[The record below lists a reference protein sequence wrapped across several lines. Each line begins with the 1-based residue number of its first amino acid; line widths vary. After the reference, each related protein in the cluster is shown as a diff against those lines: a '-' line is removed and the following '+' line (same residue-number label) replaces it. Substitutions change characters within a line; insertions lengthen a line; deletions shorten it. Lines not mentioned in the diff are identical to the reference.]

1 MREGVFVPLNG
12 QTLPT
17 KSIACLRLEIR
28 LQIKKLWS
36 KWWFYTISEQSFCNS
51 VTSKLW
57 KNILEK
63 WVLGGLQ
70 KVSGWF
76 YIDVWELKP
85 YFVKHLE
92 LTCSQTAKIPFEIL
106 PIVTVWHLG
115 SLLEF
120 FPFSDKMLIF
130 GAYRLY
136 LYAAKSYIRIK
147 ILAAYVINDPIIH
160 ISQLKKRGQ
169 LKCHTV
175 TKLVFLPKVAPIWL
189 KFIQIHHHIQCTTE
203 IYMADG

>member
-1 MREGVFVPLNG
+1 MGEPSSDLYRTYKMAEPSRATLIRISKLFYRTLKYSVSLCYKLILALSRPISMREGVFELLNDH
-12 QTLPT
+12 TLPT

-36 KWWFYTISEQSFCNS
+36 KWWFYTISKQSFCNS

-76 YIDVWELKP
+76 YIDMWQLKP

-92 LTCSQTAKIPFEIL
+92 LTYSQTAKIPFEIL

-120 FPFSDKMLIF
+120 FLF
-130 GAYRLY
+130 RTRCWY
-136 LYAAKSYIRIK
+136 L
-147 ILAAYVINDPIIH
+147 V
-160 ISQLKKRGQ
+160 
-169 LKCHTV
+169 HT
-175 TKLVFLPKVAPIWL
+175 A
-189 KFIQIHHHIQCTTE
+189 C
-203 IYMADG
+203 IYMLQSHV